1 MDGAALRE
9 AEAGGGLEGLELPTF
24 KRRLGIPPQ
33 NTTLERAFAFS
44 RARALEA
51 GRSDD
56 AIAAYR
62 AFIAIAA
69 DEPVGYVRLAQIFE
83 RRGEH
88 PAAADVYGSLGEM
101 HAAAQRWERAAA
113 AYAKA
118 AELVPTDVAVLGAL
132 RDAYIK
138 LGQVRLAGQ
147 VQARLDAVVH
157 AGPNGS
163 GNGSAPAAEA
173 SVAEDGFLADS
184 SVLDAEPPASPPA
197 AGRPASD
204 APAPVRPPAPPP
216 QALSTAPARHAP
228 PAPAAPHPAR
238 PAPSADVPP
247 PAVDGQ
253 RRRAPR
259 GRSRPL
265 GQILLDE
272 GIVPREQLDR
282 AIQMQQRSGGHLGR
296 ILIEL
301 GVVTEQQMAR
311 ALAIQWG
318 MSFIDLGQAAV
329 DPEAVKVI
337 PQHLALRHK
346 VLGVEKSTRRL
357 KLAIADP
364 LNIVALDDVRLVT
377 GLEIEPVIA
386 PEEEIA
392 AAISRYYAGDID
404 LMDEAARSAAGLDIE
419 IGDDRSEEVSLD
431 RLRTMVEEAPVVRL
445 VNLMIN
451 QAIADGASDIHI
463 EPHKRHV
470 QVRYRVDGILRDVM
484 NAPKAIQA
492 GLISRVKIMANLD
505 IAERRVPQDGRIH
518 VTADKREYDLRVSTL
533 PTVFGEK
540 AVMRILDQSST
551 RLGLNKLGFAPVT
564 LDLWHQMVS
573 KPYGMILVC
582 GPTGSG
588 KTTTLYSTLHRLNT
602 TDKNILTVEDPVEY
616 QLPRVN
622 QVHVNP
628 KAGVTFASA
637 LRSFLRQDPDIIMVG
652 EIRDRETAE
661 IAIQASLTG
670 HLVLSTIHTNDAP
683 SATTRL
689 VDMGIEPFL
698 ISSSV
703 IGVLAQRL
711 VRTVCRNCIESYH
724 PPIEALHRLGVAP
737 KEGEDVVFYRGR
749 GCDHCKG
756 SGYRGRM
763 AIFELMPMTE
773 AVRDLILRGASA
785 AVIRGQA
792 IQEGMRTLRDDGVLK
807 VLEGATTVD
816 ELLRVVF
823 VET

>member
-1 MDGAALRE
+1 A
-9 AEAGGGLEGLELPTF
+9 
-24 KRRLGIPPQ
+24 
-33 NTTLERAFAFS
+33 
-44 RARALEA
+44 
-51 GRSDD
+51 
-56 AIAAYR
+56 
-62 AFIAIAA
+62 
-69 DEPVGYVRLAQIFE
+69 
-83 RRGEH
+83 
-88 PAAADVYGSLGEM
+88 
-101 HAAAQRWERAAA
+101 
-113 AYAKA
+113 
-118 AELVPTDVAVLGAL
+118 
-132 RDAYIK
+132 
-138 LGQVRLAGQ
+138 
-147 VQARLDAVVH
+147 
-157 AGPNGS
+157 
-163 GNGSAPAAEA
+163 
-173 SVAEDGFLADS
+173 
-184 SVLDAEPPASPPA
+184 
-197 AGRPASD
+197 
-204 APAPVRPPAPPP
+204 
-216 QALSTAPARHAP
+216 
-228 PAPAAPHPAR
+228 
-238 PAPSADVPP
+238 
-247 PAVDGQ
+247 
-253 RRRAPR
+253 
-259 GRSRPL
+259 
-265 GQILLDE
+265 
-272 GIVPREQLDR
+272 
-282 AIQMQQRSGGHLGR
+282 
-296 ILIEL
+296 
-301 GVVTEQQMAR
+301 
-311 ALAIQWG
+311 
-318 MSFIDLGQAAV
+318 
-329 DPEAVKVI
+329 
-337 PQHLALRHK
+337 
-346 VLGVEKSTRRL
+346 GVEL
-357 KLAIADP
+357 
-364 LNIVALDDVRLVT
+364 
-377 GLEIEPVIA
+377 
-386 PEEEIA
+386 
-392 AAISRYYAGDID
+392 
-404 LMDEAARSAAGLDIE
+404 E
-419 IGDDRSEEVSLD
+419 IGDDRNEEVSLD

-451 QAIADGASDIHI
+451 QAIGDGASDIHI

-470 QVRYRVDGILRDVM
+470 QIRYRVDGILRDIM
-484 NAPKAIQA
+484 NAPKAVQA

-518 VTADKREYDLRVSTL
+518 LTADSKEFDLRVSTL

-564 LDLWHQMVS
+564 LDVWQQMVT

-588 KTTTLYSTLHRLNT
+588 KTTTLYSTLHRINT

-749 GCDHCKG
+749 GCDRCKG

-763 AIFELMPMTE
+763 ALFELMPMNDT
-773 AVRDLILRGASA
+773 VRDHILRGASA
-785 AVIRGQA
+785 AVIRAQA
-792 IQEGMRTLRDDGVLK
+792 IQDGMRTLRDDGVLK
-807 VLEGATTVD
+807 VLEGVTTVD

-823 VET
+823 VES

>member
-1 MDGAALRE
+1 MDGAALGASE
-9 AEAGGGLEGLELPTF
+9 AAGGLEGLELPRF
-24 KRRLGIPPQ
+24 KQHLGIPPQ
-33 NTTLERAFAFS
+33 NRTLERAFAFHH
-44 RARALEA
+44 ARALESR
-51 GRSDD
+51 RSEE
-56 AIAAYR
+56 AVAAYR
-62 AFIAIAA
+62 SFIEMAP

-83 RRGEH
+83 QRGEH
-88 PAAADVYGSLGEM
+88 PAAADVYVSLAEM

-118 AELVPTDVAVLGAL
+118 AELVPADVAVLGAM

-138 LGQVRLAGQ
+138 LGQVRLAGE

-157 AGPNGS
+157 AGPNGN
-163 GNGSAPAAEA
+163 GNGNGAAAVIEA
-173 SVAEDGFLADS
+173 HV
-184 SVLDAEPPASPPA
+184 VEPESP
-197 AGRPASD
+197 S
-204 APAPVRPPAPPP
+204 APPP
-216 QALSTAPARHAP
+216 VAHKPVAETPPPAGPVAPSAP
-228 PAPAAPHPAR
+228 PVSPQPAR
-238 PAPSADVPP
+238 PAPSVDGPP
-247 PAVDGQ
+247 PVVDGQ
-253 RRRAPR
+253 RRRASR

-301 GVVTEQQMAR
+301 GTVTEQQMAR

-318 MSFIDLGQAAV
+318 MSFIDLAQESV

-346 VLGVEKSTRRL
+346 VLGVGRTARRL

-386 PEEEIA
+386 PEEEIS
-392 AAISRYYAGDID
+392 AAISRHYAGDID

-419 IGDDRSEEVSLD
+419 IGDDRSDEVSLD

-463 EPHKRHV
+463 EAHKRHV

-484 NAPKAIQA
+484 NAPKGVQA

-518 VTADKREYDLRVSTL
+518 VTADSREYDLRVSTL

-602 TDKNILTVEDPVEY
+602 TDKNILTIEDPVEY

-683 SATTRL
+683 SAATRL

-749 GCDHCKG
+749 GCDRCKG
-756 SGYRGRM
+756 SGYRGRL
-763 AIFELMPMTE
+763 ALFELMPMTE

-785 AVIRGQA
+785 AAIRTQA
-792 IQEGMRTLRDDGVLK
+792 IQDGMRTLRDDGVIK

-823 VET
+823 VEA

>member
-1 MDGAALRE
+1 MNSAAVSA
-9 AEAGGGLEGLELPTF
+9 AEAAGGLEGLELPKF
-24 KRRLGIPPQ
+24 KQRLSIPPQ
-33 NTTLERAFAFS
+33 DATLERAFLFH
-44 RARALEA
+44 RARTLEA
-51 GRSDD
+51 RRADE

-62 AFIAIAA
+62 TFIEIAS
-69 DEPVGYVRLAQIFE
+69 DEPVGYARLAAIHE
-83 RRGEH
+83 HRGENGT
-88 PAAADVYGSLGEM
+88 AADVYVSLAEM
-101 HAAAQRWERAAA
+101 YAGRQRWERAAA

-118 AELVPTDVAVLGAL
+118 EELVPNDVAVLGAL

-138 LGQVRLAGQ
+138 LGQVRSAGQ

-157 AGPNGS
+157 AGPNG
-163 GNGSAPAAEA
+163 NGTAAPELAPERVEPGSPPPPAPHRPAVETSAASAPA
-173 SVAEDGFLADS
+173 
-184 SVLDAEPPASPPA
+184 
-197 AGRPASD
+197 
-204 APAPVRPPAPPP
+204 
-216 QALSTAPARHAP
+216 QAI
-228 PAPAAPHPAR
+228 PAAPSPRPR
-238 PAPSADVPP
+238 PAPDAPSLAADKKKRR
-247 PAVDGQ
+247 PA
-253 RRRAPR
+253 RE
-259 GRSRPL
+259 RSRPL

-272 GIVPREQLDR
+272 AIVTREQLDR

-296 ILIEL
+296 ILIDL
-301 GVVTEQQMAR
+301 GASSEQEMAR

-318 MSFIDLGQAAV
+318 MSFVDLSQEPV

-346 VLGVEKSTRRL
+346 VLGIEKSPRRL

-364 LNIVALDDVRLVT
+364 LNVVALDDVRLVT

-386 PEEEIA
+386 PEEEIT
-392 AAISRYYAGDID
+392 AAIGRHYAGDID
-404 LMDEAARSAAGLDIE
+404 LMDEAARSAAGMELE
-419 IGDDRSEEVSLD
+419 VGEDRADEVSLD

-445 VNLMIN
+445 LNLMIN
-451 QAIADGASDIHI
+451 QAIGDGASDIHI

-484 NAPKAIQA
+484 NAPKAVQA

-518 VTADKREYDLRVSTL
+518 VTADSREFDLRVSTL

-551 RLGLNKLGFAPVT
+551 RLGLTKLGFSPVT
-564 LDLWHQMVS
+564 LDLWQQMVA

-689 VDMGIEPFL
+689 IDMGIEPFL
-698 ISSSV
+698 ISSSI

-711 VRTVCRNCIESYH
+711 VRTVCRNCSESYH

-737 KEGEDVVFYRGR
+737 TEGEDVVFYRGR
-749 GCDHCKG
+749 GCERCKG

-763 AIFELMPMTE
+763 ALFELMPMNE
-773 AVRDLILRGASA
+773 PVRDLLLRGASA
-785 AVIRGQA
+785 TAIRGQA
-792 IQEGMRTLRDDGVLK
+792 IQDGMRTLRDDGVLK

-823 VET
+823 VDS

>member
-1 MDGAALRE
+1 
-9 AEAGGGLEGLELPTF
+9 LE
-24 KRRLGIPPQ
+24 
-33 NTTLERAFAFS
+33 
-44 RARALEA
+44 
-51 GRSDD
+51 
-56 AIAAYR
+56 
-62 AFIAIAA
+62 
-69 DEPVGYVRLAQIFE
+69 
-83 RRGEH
+83 
-88 PAAADVYGSLGEM
+88 
-101 HAAAQRWERAAA
+101 
-113 AYAKA
+113 
-118 AELVPTDVAVLGAL
+118 
-132 RDAYIK
+132 
-138 LGQVRLAGQ
+138 
-147 VQARLDAVVH
+147 
-157 AGPNGS
+157 
-163 GNGSAPAAEA
+163 
-173 SVAEDGFLADS
+173 
-184 SVLDAEPPASPPA
+184 
-197 AGRPASD
+197 
-204 APAPVRPPAPPP
+204 
-216 QALSTAPARHAP
+216 
-228 PAPAAPHPAR
+228 
-238 PAPSADVPP
+238 
-247 PAVDGQ
+247 
-253 RRRAPR
+253 
-259 GRSRPL
+259 
-265 GQILLDE
+265 
-272 GIVPREQLDR
+272 R

-296 ILIEL
+296 ILTDL
-301 GVVTEQQMAR
+301 GVVSEQQMAR

-318 MSFIDLGQAAV
+318 MSFIDLSQEPIQ
-329 DPEAVKVI
+329 PEAVEVI

-346 VLGVEKSTRRL
+346 VLGVEKTSRHL

-377 GLEIEPVIA
+377 GLQIEPVIA
-386 PEEEIA
+386 PEAEISA
-392 AAISRYYAGDID
+392 AVARYYAADID
-404 LMDEAARSAAGLDIE
+404 LMDEAARSAAGVELDIA
-419 IGDDRSEEVSLD
+419 DDRTEEVSLD

-445 VNLMIN
+445 LNLMIN
-451 QAIADGASDIHI
+451 QAIGDGASDIHI

-470 QVRYRVDGILRDVM
+470 QIRYRVDGILRDIM
-484 NAPKAIQA
+484 NAPKAVQA

-518 VTADKREYDLRVSTL
+518 LTADSKEFDLRVSTL

-551 RLGLNKLGFAPVT
+551 RLGLNKLGFAPMT
-564 LDLWHQMVS
+564 MDLWQQMVT

-588 KTTTLYSTLHRLNT
+588 KTTTLYSTLHRINT

-698 ISSSV
+698 ISSSI

-724 PPIEALHRLGVAP
+724 PPIEALHRLGMVP
-737 KEGEDVVFYRGR
+737 KEGEEVVFYRGR
-749 GCDHCKG
+749 GCDRCKG
-756 SGYRGRM
+756 SGYRGRI
-763 AIFELMPMTE
+763 AIFELMPMNDT
-773 AVRDLILRGASA
+773 VRDHILRGASA
-785 AVIRGQA
+785 SVIRAQA
-792 IQEGMRTLRDDGVLK
+792 IQDGMRTLRDDGVLK
-807 VLEGATTVD
+807 LLEGATTVD

-823 VET
+823 VES

>member
-1 MDGAALRE
+1 MSGVETA
-9 AEAGGGLEGLELPTF
+9 GGLEALELPKF
-24 KRRLGIPPQ
+24 KQRLSIPPKD
-33 NTTLERAFAFS
+33 TTLERAFVFYQ
-44 RARALEA
+44 ARALEV
-51 GRSDD
+51 RSADE
-56 AIAAYR
+56 AIGAYR
-62 AFIAIAA
+62 KFIEIAS
-69 DEPVGYVRLAQIFE
+69 DEPVGYMRLAAIFE
-83 RRGEH
+83 QRGESS
-88 PAAADVYGSLGEM
+88 AAADVYASLAEM
-101 HAAAQRWERAAA
+101 HAARQRWERAAA
-113 AYAKA
+113 AYARA
-118 AELVPTDVAVLGAL
+118 VDLVPADVAVLEAL

-138 LGQVRLAGQ
+138 LGQVRPAAE
-147 VQARLDAVVH
+147 VQARLDAIVH
-157 AGPNGS
+157 AAPNG
-163 GNGSAPAAEA
+163 NGAAATAVAEIAPEEAEPVPPPPPPRRPAAEA
-173 SVAEDGFLADS
+173 APPVAPRRTPSVT
-184 SVLDAEPPASPPA
+184 PPQPA
-197 AGRPASD
+197 TASD
-204 APAPVRPPAPPP
+204 G
-216 QALSTAPARHAP
+216 
-228 PAPAAPHPAR
+228 
-238 PAPSADVPP
+238 PSPT
-247 PAVDGQ
+247 VDGL
-253 RRRAPR
+253 RRRTAR

-272 GIVPREQLDR
+272 GIVTREQLDR

-296 ILIEL
+296 IVIEL
-301 GVVTEQQMAR
+301 GIVGEQQMAR

-318 MSFIDLGQAAV
+318 MSSIDLSSASV
-329 DPEAVKVI
+329 EPEAVKVI

-346 VLGVEKSTRRL
+346 VLGVERTARRL

-364 LNIVALDDVRLVT
+364 LNVVALDDVRLVT

-386 PEEEIA
+386 PEEEIS
-392 AAISRYYAGDID
+392 AAIGRHYAGDID
-404 LMDEAARSAAGLDIE
+404 LMDEAARSAAGVELE
-419 IGDDRSEEVSLD
+419 IGEDRGEEVSLD

-451 QAIADGASDIHI
+451 QAISDGASDIHI

-484 NAPKAIQA
+484 NAPKAVQA

-518 VTADKREYDLRVSTL
+518 VTADSREFDLRVSTL

-540 AVMRILDQSST
+540 AVMRVLDQSST

-564 LDLWHQMVS
+564 LDLWQQMVS

-602 TDKNILTVEDPVEY
+602 TDKNILTIEDPVEY

-724 PPIEALHRLGVAP
+724 PPTEALHRLGVAL
-737 KEGEDVVFYRGR
+737 KEDEDVVFYRGR
-749 GCDHCKG
+749 GCDRCKG

-763 AIFELMPMTE
+763 ALFELMPMNDT
-773 AVRDLILRGASA
+773 VRDLILRGSSA
-785 AVIRGQA
+785 AVIRSQA
-792 IQEGMRTLRDDGVLK
+792 IQDGMRTLRDDGVLK

>member
-1 MDGAALRE
+1 
-9 AEAGGGLEGLELPTF
+9 
-24 KRRLGIPPQ
+24 
-33 NTTLERAFAFS
+33 
-44 RARALEA
+44 
-51 GRSDD
+51 
-56 AIAAYR
+56 
-62 AFIAIAA
+62 
-69 DEPVGYVRLAQIFE
+69 
-83 RRGEH
+83 
-88 PAAADVYGSLGEM
+88 
-101 HAAAQRWERAAA
+101 
-113 AYAKA
+113 
-118 AELVPTDVAVLGAL
+118 
-132 RDAYIK
+132 
-138 LGQVRLAGQ
+138 
-147 VQARLDAVVH
+147 
-157 AGPNGS
+157 
-163 GNGSAPAAEA
+163 
-173 SVAEDGFLADS
+173 
-184 SVLDAEPPASPPA
+184 
-197 AGRPASD
+197 
-204 APAPVRPPAPPP
+204 
-216 QALSTAPARHAP
+216 
-228 PAPAAPHPAR
+228 
-238 PAPSADVPP
+238 
-247 PAVDGQ
+247 
-253 RRRAPR
+253 
-259 GRSRPL
+259 
-265 GQILLDE
+265 LDE
-272 GIVPREQLDR
+272 GIVTREQLER

-296 ILIEL
+296 ILIDL
-301 GVVTEQQMAR
+301 GVTSEQQMAR

-318 MSFIDLGQAAV
+318 MSFVDLSQESIQL
-329 DPEAVKVI
+329 DAVKLI

-346 VLGVEKSTRRL
+346 VLGVETNQRRL
-357 KLAIADP
+357 RLAIADP
-364 LNIVALDDVRLVT
+364 LNVVALDDVRLVT

-386 PEEEIA
+386 PEEAIA
-392 AAISRYYAGDID
+392 AAIGRCYAGDVD
-404 LMDEAARSAAGLDIE
+404 LMDEAVRSAAGVELE
-419 IGDDRSEEVSLD
+419 IGEDRAEEVSLD

-451 QAIADGASDIHI
+451 QAISDGASDIHI
-463 EPHKRHV
+463 EPQKRHV

-484 NAPKAIQA
+484 NAPKTVQA

-518 VTADKREYDLRVSTL
+518 VTADSREFDLRVSTL

-564 LDLWHQMVS
+564 LDLWHEMVG

-588 KTTTLYSTLHRLNT
+588 KTTTLYSTLYRLNT

-628 KAGVTFASA
+628 KAGITFASA

-683 SATTRL
+683 SAVTRL

-711 VRTVCRNCIESYH
+711 VRTICRNCIESYH

-763 AIFELMPMTE
+763 AIFELMPMNDT
-773 AVRDLILRGASA
+773 VQDLILRGASA
-785 AVIRGQA
+785 GVIRVQA
-792 IQEGMRTLRDDGVLK
+792 IQDGMHTLRDDGVLK
-807 VLEGATTVD
+807 VLEGVTTVD

-823 VET
+823 VDS